1 MLFNVLLN
9 AGLETKPEARGR
21 FINVVL
27 AAGTIRARIQ
37 NANGRVWSTNLVS
50 GMAFDNGENFDSVS
64 FVSESSQQCKIWIS
78 DIPLTYAPDTT
89 REVGSSSLSSTV
101 GAVFSGVATELLPAE
116 AGRNKVTVSPAGN
129 ILLGGV
135 GLNLNNGIPIASG
148 EVFTLNT
155 QGAVYALETSGSYPP
170 AYTATFTGADI
181 ATPTV
186 ENIQVSEWDN
196 LVTDVVN
203 KNYIVTVYS
212 PSNSHTLVK
221 RDPLTFVEQSSVALE
236 YEVQDA
242 GQMRQNGN
250 IAYYASYITATGGDP
265 SWFEI
270 DLDSM
275 TYTKTTVTADVTG
288 MRWADWVGD
297 LKAAFSPSNHYV
309 YYNDADAGWT
319 KAAAPTGSSE
329 TYTHGFALDGNG
341 VMYVLYRNELRWS
354 DDMGATWNVKSLPSA
369 VNAATVPALGVELAS
384 GHIYACCAS
393 GNICTVYRSED
404 QGTTWAAVFDSTFNA
419 VGYVAAMMN
428 MKGTT
433 IALAVSF
440 KGYKV
445 NVDGETFSYENAVY
459 NSSAR
464 AAVVGEDGRLYTMNT
479 DTGSNYHINVTEGE
493 QVKLGGLSVAIMAEV
508 N

>member
-101 GAVFSGVATELLPAE
+101 GGVFSGVATELLPAE

-135 GLNLNNGIPIASG
+135 GLNLNNGIPIAAG
-148 EVFTLNT
+148 QVFTLNT

-170 AYTATFTGADI
+170 AYTATFTRDDVAS
-181 ATPTV
+181 PVV
-186 ENIQVSEWDN
+186 EGNSAAEWDN
-196 LVTDVVN
+196 LAVDVIN
-203 KNYIVTVYS
+203 GNYIVTNYS
-212 PSNSHTLVK
+212 PSNSRTLVK
-221 RDPLTFVEQSSVALE
+221 RDPLTFAEQSSVALE
-236 YEVQDA
+236 YELQDR

-250 IAYYASYITATGGDP
+250 IAFYASYITATGGDP

-309 YYNDADAGWT
+309 YYNDAGAGWT
-319 KAAAPTGSSE
+319 KAAAPTGSSD

-354 DDMGATWNVKSLPSA
+354 DDMGATWNVETLPSA
-369 VNAATVPALGVELAS
+369 VHSSTSPALGVELAS
-384 GHIYACCAS
+384 GHIYVCCAS

-404 QGTTWAAVFDSTFNA
+404 QGTTWAAVFDSTVDA
-419 VGYVAAMMN
+419 IGKVATGIDV
-428 MKGTT
+428 KGTT
-433 IALAVSF
+433 IAMALTG
-440 KGYKV
+440 GYKV
-445 NVDGETFSYENAVY
+445 NVDGETFTYQNAGY
-459 NSSAR
+459 NSSSR
-464 AAVVGEDGRLYTMNT
+464 FAVAGEDGRLYAQNT
-479 DTGSNYHINVTEGE
+479 NTGSSYYSNVTEGQ
-493 QVKLGGLSVAIMAEV
+493 QVKLGGLSVAIMAEI